1 MDRFVRIWKLPVH
14 KEMPTAN
21 RPSDRLDKPVFASSH
36 IHQARVI
43 SVTWLKDDIL
53 VTHCAPW
60 PGHVNDDTQNP
71 EFQEFPGTLTL
82 WKWLGLRRFFPEGKE
97 IQENS
102 RGCAADYQES
112 SSFKLI
118 SEYRI
123 PIETSEVRV
132 SHGPNQDP
140 LVLLSTDTTTK
151 IMNVTHF
158 KPHVP
163 QPFFIKDLEDL
174 HKKRA
179 DARQRE
185 FELDSK
191 KSKGKEL
198 TIDDYAERA
207 PEPPMREVR
216 DIQETPGWTIYA
228 NHAVSASALMI
239 GIGRLVAVGPQGI
252 SIWTR

>member
-1 MDRFVRIWKLPVH
+1 MSTRL
-14 KEMPTAN
+14 
-21 RPSDRLDKPVFASSH
+21 SDDVL
-36 IHQARVI
+36 I
-43 SVTWLKDDIL
+43 
-53 VTHCAPW
+53 THCASW
-60 PGHVNDDTQNP
+60 LGHVNDDMRNP
-71 EFQEFPGTLTL
+71 EFKEFPGTLTL

-112 SSFKLI
+112 SSFKLL

-123 PIETSEVRV
+123 PIETSEVRI

-140 LVLLSTDTTTK
+140 LALLSSDTATK

-158 KPHVP
+158 KPRIP
-163 QPFFIKDLEDL
+163 QPFFIKDVEDL
-174 HKKRA
+174 QRKRA
-179 DARQRE
+179 EARERE

-191 KSKGKEL
+191 KSKNKKS

-216 DIQETPGWTIYA
+216 DVGEVPGWAIYA
-228 NHAVSASALMI
+228 THTIRASALMV
-239 GIGRLVAVGPQGI
+239 GARRLVAVGTQGI
-252 SIWTR
+252 STWTR